1 MPFRLGWR
9 GFRGAIDVLFL
20 APLTLYILGLTLW
33 PVLSTMA
40 LSFQDRRSGSFPTLA
55 NYQAVV
61 EHFEFWDALY
71 NTLFISVVGL
81 SLELCLGLV
90 MALCLS
96 VPFRGRGVARAL
108 MLIPLGVPTI
118 VSAANMRYIFGT
130 VGYLNET
137 LHQLGLL
144 EIPIDWTSG
153 GARTLMAVVA
163 ADLWKVTP
171 LVMLILL
178 AGLES
183 IPGELYEAAVTDGAG
198 AWQRFRYVTLPLLK
212 PAITA
217 ALIIRG
223 IDAFRI
229 FALPLTLVGRST
241 PVLSTYTYFEY
252 VDYQNPY
259 TSAAS
264 ATILLVMILA
274 TTIAYLQIAGTEE
287 VIS

>member
-1 MPFRLGWR
+1 MEMATTQARITHSGTRFFQFTSLKLQNG
-9 GFRGAIDVLFL
+9 
-20 APLTLYILGLTLW
+20 TLD
-33 PVLSTMA
+33 TM
-40 LSFQDRRSGSFPTLA
+40 
-55 NYQAVV
+55 
-61 EHFEFWDALY
+61 
-71 NTLFISVVGL
+71 
-81 SLELCLGLV
+81 
-90 MALCLS
+90 
-96 VPFRGRGVARAL
+96 
-108 MLIPLGVPTI
+108 
-118 VSAANMRYIFGT
+118 
-130 VGYLNET
+130 
-137 LHQLGLL
+137 
-144 EIPIDWTSG
+144 
-153 GARTLMAVVA
+153 
-163 ADLWKVTP
+163 VTP
-171 LVMLILL
+171 ANTATPQVRYASHGWSRGEMLKK
-178 AGLES
+178 S
-183 IPGELYEAAVTDGAG
+183 TST
-198 AWQRFRYVTLPLLK
+198 QMK

>member
-1 MPFRLGWR
+1 MPFRPGWR
-9 GFRGAIDVLFL
+9 RSRRIIEGLFL
-20 APLTLYILGLTLW
+20 APLTLYILGLTVS
-33 PVLSTMA
+33 PVFYTIV
-40 LSFQDRRSGSFPTLA
+40 LSFQDRVTGSFPTLA

-61 EHFEFWDALY
+61 EHFQFWEAVY
-71 NTLFISVVGL
+71 NTLFITAVGL
-81 SLELCLGLV
+81 SLELCLGLS

-96 VPFRGRGVARAL
+96 VPFRGRGLARAL

-130 VGYLNET
+130 VGYLNEV
-137 LHQLGLL
+137 LYRLGLL
-144 EIPIDWTSG
+144 ETPIDWASG
-153 GARTLMAVVA
+153 GARTLMTVVVA
-163 ADLWKVTP
+163 DMWKVTP

-198 AWQRFRYVTLPLLK
+198 PWHRFRHVTLPLLK
-212 PAITA
+212 PSITA

-229 FALPLTLVGRST
+229 FALPLTLVGRTT
-241 PVLSTYTYFEY
+241 PVFSTYAYFEY
-252 VDYQNPY
+252 VEYQNPY

-264 ATILLVMILA
+264 ATLLLVMILA
-274 TTIAYLQIAGTEE
+274 TILAYLKITGTEE
-287 VIS
+287 VIY

>member
-1 MPFRLGWR
+1 MPFRPGWR
-9 GFRGAIDVLFL
+9 PSRRVIEGLFL
-20 APLTLYILGLTLW
+20 APLALYVLGLTLS
-33 PVLSTMA
+33 PALYTLA
-40 LSFQDRRSGSFPTLA
+40 LSFQDRLTGSIPTLA
-55 NYQAVV
+55 NYRAIV
-61 EHFEFWDALY
+61 EHFQFWEAAY
-71 NTLFISVVGL
+71 NTLFITAVGL
-81 SLELCLGLV
+81 SLELCLGLG

-96 VPFRGRGVARAL
+96 VPFWGRGLARAL

-137 LHQLGLL
+137 LYRMGLID
-144 EIPIDWTSG
+144 IPIDWASG
-153 GARTLMAVVA
+153 GTRTLMTVVVA
-163 ADLWKVTP
+163 DMWKVTP

-178 AGLES
+178 AGLEG

-198 AWQRFRYVTLPLLK
+198 PWQCFRYVTLPLLK
-212 PAITA
+212 PSITA

-241 PVLSTYTYFEY
+241 PVLSTYAYFEY
-252 VDYQNPY
+252 VDYLNPY

-274 TTIAYLQIAGTEE
+274 TILAYFKLVGTEE

>member
-1 MPFRLGWR
+1 MPFRPGWR
-9 GFRGAIDVLFL
+9 RSSGVIDVLFL
-20 APLTLYILGLTLW
+20 APLTLYVLGLTLW
-33 PVLSTMA
+33 PVLSTIA
-40 LSFQDRRSGSFPTLA
+40 LSFQDRRTGSFPTLA
-55 NYQAVV
+55 NYQDVIG
-61 EHFEFWDALY
+61 HFEFWDAFY
-71 NTLFISVVGL
+71 NTLFITIVGL
-81 SLELCLGLV
+81 GLELCLGLA

-96 VPFRGRGVARAL
+96 IPFRGRGLARAL
-108 MLIPLGVPTI
+108 MLIPLGIPTI

-137 LHQLGLL
+137 LYQLGLL
-144 EIPIDWTSG
+144 EIPIDWASG
-153 GARTLMAVVA
+153 GTRTLMTVVA

-183 IPGELYEAAVTDGAG
+183 IPGDLYEAAVTDGAG
-198 AWQRFRYVTLPLLK
+198 AWQQFRYVTLPLLK

-229 FALPLTLVGRST
+229 FALPLALVGRST
-241 PVLSTYTYFEY
+241 PVLSTYAYFEY

-274 TTIAYLQIAGTEE
+274 TTIAYLKIAGPEE